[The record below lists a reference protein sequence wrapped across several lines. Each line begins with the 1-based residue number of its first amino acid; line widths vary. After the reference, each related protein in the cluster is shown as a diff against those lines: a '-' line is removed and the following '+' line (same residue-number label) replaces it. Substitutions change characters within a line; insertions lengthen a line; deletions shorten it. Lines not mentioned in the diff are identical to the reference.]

1 MMNRQENNQNNRTEQ
16 QLRILIDRKHGTYY
30 CIDQNGKSYI
40 KNNQT
45 LKGGKRI

>member
-30 CIDQNGKSYI
+30 CIDRNGKSYI
-40 KNNQT
+40 K
-45 LKGGKRI
+45 KEKVK

>member
-1 MMNRQENNQNNRTEQ
+1 MNRNSNEDYK
-16 QLRILIDRKHGTYY
+16 LRILVDRKHGTYY
-30 CIDQNGKSYI
+30 CIDRNGKSYI